1 MVYPNQTT
9 TSGLVT
15 RQVQPSTTTINRPV
29 TPTVQQ
35 PVTPTNYTSITK
47 PKPPES
53 TVKPVEINIPDFLKN
68 AKR

>member
-1 MVYPNQTT
+1 V
-9 TSGLVT
+9 TSGIAS
-15 RQVQPSTTTINRPV
+15 RAGASTTTINRPV
-29 TPTVQQ
+29 NPTP
-35 PVTPTNYTSITK
+35 PTPTNYTSITR